1 MRICKT
7 KDGKFLEAQ
16 SDATEGMLIANAVS
30 GGYEAKNLVE
40 SVISDADFDK
50 LMQDL
55 LDQSLTYAD
64 KRKAEYPPM
73 TDYLDGIV
81 KGDQAQVDKY
91 ISDCLAVKQ
100 RYPKN
105 DGGN

>member
-7 KDGKFLEAQ
+7 KSGKFLEAQ
-16 SDATEGMLIANAVS
+16 SDATEGTLIANAVG

-55 LDQSLTYAD
+55 VDQSLTYAD
-64 KRKAEYPPM
+64 KRKVEY
-73 TDYLDGIV
+73 
-81 KGDQAQVDKY
+81 DQMGNQFEMIFDDQDAWRNK
-91 ISDCLAVKQ
+91 INEIKAK
-100 RYPKN
+100 YPKE
-105 DGGN
+105 